1 MSALD
6 GFYPAVARW
15 FQATLGAPTPP
26 QEAAWPLLLAGQDVV
41 VAAPT
46 GSGKTLAAFLAAL
59 DGLAKSAAAGELKDE
74 VHVVY
79 VSPLKALSNDI
90 GKNLL
95 LPLEGVA
102 RELGQAAASIRVAV
116 RTGDTPAK
124 ERVAMGKKAP
134 HVLVTTPESLYVL
147 LGSESGQKLLRTART
162 LILDEVHAVCG
173 VRRGAHL
180 ALSVERLDEAVI
192 AHRGKPLQRVGLSAT
207 QRPIELVARFVAGA
221 HRQPATIVD
230 VGHRRTLDLGV
241 VLPDSPLESIM
252 SGEVFAEVVRSLAL
266 QVEAHKTTLIF
277 VNTRRMAERLAARL
291 DDALADTDV
300 GRGAV
305 CAHHGSM
312 SRDKR
317 LDAEDRLKQGQLRA
331 LVATSSMELGID
343 VGAIDLVCQLG
354 STKTIAAFLQRVGR
368 AGHQTTLIPKGRLYP
383 LTRDELGEAGALMN
397 AVATGDLDQLII
409 PTGGTD
415 VLAQQLVATV
425 AAAGDD
431 GRSRTAL
438 RALVRRAW
446 PFRDFDDKRID
457 EAITLSSEG
466 VMTGRGRRGSWL
478 YADAVSDQ
486 VRPKKGA
493 RLVSLTSGGV
503 IPDMGDYVVVDQ
515 ASDAVVGT
523 VNEDFAV
530 ESSRGDV
537 FQLGTASWRVEKI
550 ERGFLRVSD
559 AQGQPASI
567 PFWLGEA
574 PARSRELSHHVGVL
588 RDAVAAMC
596 AAGVDVCATKAAI
609 ETDVA
614 AMLEE
619 RFLLPVAGARQL
631 GAYMVANHTALGTLP
646 SQKVIIV
653 ERFEDSLGGTQLV
666 IHAPFGARITRAW
679 GLSLRK
685 RFCRSF
691 DFELQAAAT
700 EDGIILSVGTVSG
713 VDLDNLVRF
722 VTSRNIEE
730 VLIQAILQAPIFGT
744 RFRHNA
750 TRSLTV
756 LRQRAGKRVPPGLLR
771 IAAEDVLV
779 ALFPQQVA
787 CAENIVGDREVPDD
801 PLVRQTIHDLLHE
814 WMDIDGAVAML
825 KAIEAGEIEVRTVER
840 GEPSPLAMELVG
852 ARPYAFLDDVPFEE
866 RRVQAVMARRTAD
879 SALEDETQALDR
891 AVVDVILDEVR
902 LQATR
907 LDEGWDALWQAGF
920 LYRDELTEVGGAE
933 MPAFVDELVQVG
945 RAVLAKDPIAKD
957 PVAKGAVSKDAVAG
971 RRDVFVAT
979 EHRALLQEPTHE
991 LLMELLRA
999 RLDFLPPRSRA
1010 WHLAH
1015 TPAPADLVAPVLE
1028 RLVREGVALEGRFDA
1043 SQTDTNVLWARRLV
1057 VRARRR
1063 MLDRL
1068 RAAIAPVSPEAL
1080 MRFLFRLHHL
1090 RHSSDDPRFE
1100 GRAGVQAA
1108 LRLLDG
1114 VTAPAAAWEQ
1124 DILPARVRGAL
1135 HSDLDSLCLSGE
1147 LAWRCRPARV
1157 ERPDTASS
1165 SGKAP
1170 NAKTKAHS
1178 VVRQTA
1184 LTLCDRDTAAWLLS
1198 VPTVVDGLPTAAL
1211 SLSADAV
1218 VAALRS
1224 RGPLFFR
1231 DLSRATGQLSTQLEQ
1246 SVAEAI
1252 GAGIVTADGFG
1263 AVRGLVRSAKE
1274 KERHRRSRTSSR
1286 VEQHNP
1292 FDVAGRF
1299 ALVGAPDGAL
1309 DDTEALPDAIAVVT
1323 GGPAPRIDTSSSFK
1337 AAQKAEER
1345 ADKHARLL
1353 LNRFGVVFRRL
1364 VERDPLLP
1372 PWRDMLGALRRL
1384 EVRGDVRGGRFV
1396 SGFSGEQFALPEV
1409 VTVLRSARDRDQ
1421 AGVVTAIAAADP
1433 LNLTGIILPGARV
1446 PAVVGHRIAFVD
1458 GRLMGHLDSD
1468 GVHLHDDVG
1477 IHADAVSTALRGA
1490 APRLFLAR

>member
-6 GFYPAVARW
+6 GFSPAVARW

-26 QEAAWPLLLAGQDVV
+26 QEAAWPLLLAGKDVV

-59 DGLAKSAAAGELKDE
+59 DGLAKSAAAGELTDE

-147 LGSESGQKLLRTART
+147 LGSASGQKLLRTART

-192 AHRGKPLQRVGLSAT
+192 AHRGRPLQRVGLSAT
-207 QRPIELVARFVAGA
+207 QRPIDLVARFVAGA
-221 HRQPATIVD
+221 HRPPATIVD

-266 QVEAHKTTLIF
+266 HVEAHKTTLIF

-291 DDALADTDV
+291 DEALADTDV

-317 LDAEDRLKQGQLRA
+317 LDAEDRLKRGQLRA

-383 LTRDELGEAGALMN
+383 LTRDELTEAAALMN
-397 AVATGDLDQLII
+397 AVSTGDLDQLII
-409 PTGGTD
+409 PIGGTD

-425 AAAGDD
+425 AAAGDE

-438 RALVRRAW
+438 RGLVRRAW

-466 VMTGRGRRGSWL
+466 VLTGRGRRGSWL
-478 YADAVSDQ
+478 YADAVTDQ

-537 FQLGTASWRVEKI
+537 FQLGTASWRVEKV

-559 AQGQPASI
+559 ARGQPASI

-574 PARSRELSHHVGVL
+574 PARSRELSHHVGVV
-588 RDAVAAMC
+588 RDAVTAMC
-596 AAGVDVCATKAAI
+596 VAGVDSGATRAAI

-614 AMLEE
+614 AMLAE
-619 RFLLPVAGARQL
+619 RFVLPVAGARQL

-825 KAIEAGEIEVRTVER
+825 RAIEAGEIEVRTVER

-902 LQATR
+902 LQASR

-920 LYRDELTEVGGAE
+920 LYRDELIEVGGPA
-933 MPAFVDELVQVG
+933 MPTFVDELVQVG
-945 RAVLAKDPIAKD
+945 RAV
-957 PVAKGAVSKDAVAG
+957 VARVADGAGS
-971 RRDVFVAT
+971 RDVFVAH
-979 EHRALLQEPTHE
+979 EHRALLTEPTHE

-1043 SQTDTNVLWARRLV
+1043 SQSDTNVLWARRLV

-1080 MRFLFRLHHL
+1080 MRFLFQLHHL
-1090 RHSSDDPRFE
+1090 RHSGCDPRFE

-1135 HSDLDSLCLSGE
+1135 HSDLDNLCLSGE

-1157 ERPDTASS
+1157 ERVDAASS

-1170 NAKTKAHS
+1170 KAHG

-1218 VAALRS
+1218 VDALRS

-1292 FDVAGRF
+1292 FELAGRF
-1299 ALVGAPDGAL
+1299 ALVH
-1309 DDTEALPDAIAVVT
+1309 DDALPDAR
-1323 GGPAPRIDTSSSFK
+1323 PADRIDTSITFK
-1337 AAQKAEER
+1337 MEQQRDGR

-1372 PWRDMLGALRRL
+1372 PWRDVLGALRRL

-1409 VTVLRSARDRDQ
+1409 VSVLRSARDRDH

-1477 IHADAVSTALRGA
+1477 IHADAVSTALLGA